1 VAVTAF
7 GRYQVLGEIGDGAM
21 GRVYRGFDPGFG
33 RPVAIK
39 TIKSEYLTRDTRDD
53 YLWRF
58 RREAPAAGRLSHP
71 NIVSVYDVGEDYL
84 VMELVEGVTLKALLT
99 ERSLALG
106 EALDLLSPLADA
118 LDCAH
123 RAGVVHGT

>member
-1 VAVTAF
+1 MTAF
-7 GRYQVLGEIGDGAM
+7 GRYEVRGEIGDGAM
-21 GRVYRGFDPGFG
+21 GRVYLGFDPAFR

-39 TIKSEYLTRDTRDD
+39 TIKSEYLTRDTRDE
-53 YLWRF
+53 YLRRF

-123 RAGVVHGT
+123 REGV